1 MLPTTLQPPTLK
13 PRSTRAAQ
21 RLGALVRT
29 MVRAFAQRGWPI
41 QLAAV
46 LLVAAMAS
54 SLGAWAVHRHAQDLA
69 GRLAALQ
76 TKQQAAQNRP
86 ANTAAVYE
94 PLAMAPT
101 DAQYMQDLGLLFQ
114 LGKEAGVSFG
124 VIEYKSETK
133 PKTPLTVR
141 TIDLR
146 TTEDYPK
153 IKGFISK
160 VLNEVPHSALQE
172 IRIERKD
179 AQAAQAAMLIKLSL
193 VYQARR

>member
-1 MLPTTLQPPTLK
+1 MQQATLK
-13 PRSTRAAQ
+13 PWSTRTAQ
-21 RLGALVRT
+21 RLGA
-29 MVRAFAQRGWPI
+29 MMHSMMRAFAQLGWPI

-54 SLGAWAVHRHAQDLA
+54 SLSAWAVHRHAQDLA
-69 GRLAALQ
+69 ARLAALQ
-76 TKQQAAQNRP
+76 TKQQATPDRP

-94 PLAMAPT
+94 PLAMAPP

-124 VIEYKSETK
+124 VIEYKSETNARA
-133 PKTPLTVR
+133 PLTVR

-146 TTEDYPK
+146 AHEDYPK

-160 VLNEVPHSALQE
+160 VLNDMPHAALQE

-179 AQAAQAAMLIKLSL
+179 AQAPQGAMLIKLSL
-193 VYQARR
+193 VYQAQR